1 MFIDAHAAA
10 SSCGA
15 GLAHRYVETHRT
27 GPASSGN
34 IMIRRPSSR
43 RSSGTDTHVARELKW
58 VSPIM
63 RPLEDDM
70 ACAIQSDSNVLISGE
85 SGAGKKFV
93 AQAIHQRSR
102 RRSAPFVIANWP
114 ACFSNAA
121 GNGTLLIDDIE
132 KITPRLQLELLRFTD
147 RDSTNPCELRLM
159 TVAST
164 DVFARVQINQF
175 RSDLFYRLNVMHL
188 KIPALRDR
196 PEDIP
201 ILFHHYLRGY
211 ARAHLPRLSSAATQR
226 LVAYAWPGNV
236 SELKTTARALAQQDL
251 ARLIEPNDLPSPMA
265 WS

>member
-1 MFIDAHAAA
+1 
-10 SSCGA
+10 
-15 GLAHRYVETHRT
+15 
-27 GPASSGN
+27 
-34 IMIRRPSSR
+34 
-43 RSSGTDTHVARELKW
+43 
-58 VSPIM
+58 M

-70 ACAIQSDSNVLISGE
+70 ACAIQSDSNVMISGE

-102 RRSAPFVIANWP
+102 RRYGPFVIADWP
-114 ACFSNAA
+114 ACSSNAA

-132 KITPRLQLELLRFTD
+132 KITPLLQLELLRFTE
-147 RDSTNPCELRLM
+147 RDETNACEHRLM

-164 DVFARVQINQF
+164 DVFARVGINQL

-201 ILFHHYLRGY
+201 ILFHHYLRVY
-211 ARAHLPRLSSAATQR
+211 ARAHLPRLSTAAMQR

-236 SELKTTARALAQQDL
+236 GELKTTAETLARQDL
-251 ARLIEPNDLPSPMA
+251 PRRIEPGDLPSRIASDP
-265 WS
+265 WPRSPDLS